1 MIAYLLIALSFLL
14 ALASPAAA
22 QWVQVASDTNVQ
34 FEAFHFTSRDT
45 GYVVGAGG
53 VILKTTDGGLSWS
66 PRRSGM
72 AGILFGIDF
81 SDART
86 GVIVGSDTITTDS
99 SSGFLLRTTDAGETW
114 RPVVTP
120 PVAALTDIWFIDDT
134 TGWAVGVDGAV
145 LRTADAG
152 GTWEKRD
159 LGVEDDLREVQ
170 FIDRNLGYILSE
182 SPQIL
187 KTTDG
192 GENWTMLEVG
202 TDTTLFSMHFTSAR
216 TGFAVGGWGT
226 IMKTTDGGASWSR
239 YSYTDARFLQSV
251 HFSDA
256 RVGYA
261 VGGET
266 ILRTNDG
273 GESWVRQVSP
283 YAFAP
288 EGLEGLYAV
297 YVVDSNIAHAAGRE
311 GVIIRTDRGGVM
323 SAGARVADRPAQV
336 YPNPAREWIMID
348 PGAGA
353 GGSYIIEIADMTG
366 MQIYRGRHESGGTD
380 AARIQVPASWPRG
393 TYLVKVIAADGIR
406 AGKIQVR

>member
-1 MIAYLLIALSFLL
+1 MIAYLLVALSLLL
-14 ALASPAAA
+14 AFASPAAA

-53 VILKTTDGGLSWS
+53 MIMKTIDGGLSWS
-66 PRRSGM
+66 SRRSGV

-86 GVIVGSDTITTDS
+86 GVIAGSDTVTTDS
-99 SSGFLLRTTDAGETW
+99 SAGFLLRTTDAGESW
-114 RPVVTP
+114 RAVAIP
-120 PVAALTDIWFIDDT
+120 PVAALIDIWFIDDT
-134 TGWAVGVDGAV
+134 LGWAVGVDGAV
-145 LRTADAG
+145 LKTTDAG
-152 GTWEKRD
+152 GTWEKRE
-159 LGVEDDLREVQ
+159 LGTEDDLREVQ
-170 FIDRNLGYILSE
+170 FIDHNLGYILAE

-192 GENWTMLEVG
+192 GENWSMLEVG
-202 TDTTLFSMHFTSAR
+202 TDTSLFSLHFTSAR

-239 YSYTDARFLQSV
+239 YPYTDARFLQSV

-273 GESWVRQVSP
+273 GETWVRQVSP
-283 YAFAP
+283 YTFAP
-288 EGLEGLYAV
+288 QGLEGLYAV
-297 YVVDSNIAHAAGRE
+297 YVVDSNIAHAAGKE
-311 GVIIRTDRGGVM
+311 GVIIRTERGGVM
-323 SAGARVADRPAQV
+323 SAGEAPAGRTAQI
-336 YPNPAREWIMID
+336 YPNPAREWITID
-348 PGAGA
+348 PGAGT
-353 GGSYIIEIADMTG
+353 GGSYIVEITDMTG
-366 MQIYRGRHESGGTD
+366 MQLYRERHEAGAS
-380 AARIQVPASWPRG
+380 RIEVPGVWPRG
-393 TYLVKVIAADGIR
+393 TYLVKAIAADGVR
-406 AGKIQVR
+406 TGKIQVR